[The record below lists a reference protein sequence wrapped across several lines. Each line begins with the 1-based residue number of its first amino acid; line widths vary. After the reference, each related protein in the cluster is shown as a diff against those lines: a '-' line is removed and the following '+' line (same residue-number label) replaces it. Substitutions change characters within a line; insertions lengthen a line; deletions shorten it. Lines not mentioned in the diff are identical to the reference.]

1 MLVSVAKKEM
11 DISISPLL
19 IEMPFILPV
28 FSILFRFSTRE
39 RTRSRTDRQSSRGY
53 AVCDSEEVEVGQILS
68 GVDIGKRR

>member
-28 FSILFRFSTRE
+28 FSILFRFSVRE
-39 RTRSRTDRQSSRGY
+39 RT
-53 AVCDSEEVEVGQILS
+53 
-68 GVDIGKRR
+68 